1 MYFLR
6 FWRGFDTST
15 ISPRLPHH
23 KCRQFLEVFGALQG
37 ALEGDFSLQS
47 YWDAWIENVAYLEQ
61 MDIFN
66 LLNSNLAAPE
76 TPRSTF
82 TFMASDDLTGEHAER
97 SEDGDDEGQNEEAES
112 KMDDELLFA
121 GCLCDSDVSNG
132 ADHTEQDAFEAPNG
146 LNADQDHIGDI
157 IPKASETFL
166 ADEDAEI
173 NADGNVPVA
182 GGGELPRVDGEF
194 AEQPDD
200 IEEKAHS
207 IAETAEQQQ
216 DEYQDDASSKEGEE
230 DVGMVPSEHALDEEP
245 SIAEEQ
251 QQDEEED
258 DASSKEGKE
267 DCGMVPAEQPLDEE
281 PVFLEEQQQDEDQD
295 ASSKE
300 GKEDGDMIPAE
311 HALDEE
317 PSIPEEQQQDE
328 EEDDASSKD
337 GKEDCG
343 MVPAEQPLDEEP
355 SILEEQQQDEDQ
367 DDASSKEG
375 KEDGDMIPAEQPLDE
390 EPSILEEQQQDEDQD
405 DASSKEGKEDGG
417 MVPAEHALDEEPS
430 IPEEQQQD
438 EEEDDASSKEGKE
451 DGDMIPAEHALDE
464 EPSIPEEQQ
473 QDKDQDDASSKEGE
487 EDVGMIPAEHALD
500 EEPSI
505 LEEQQQDEDQ
515 DDASSKEGKED
526 GGFIPAEQP
535 LDEEPSIPEE
545 QQQDEDQDDAS
556 SKEGKEDGDMIPAE
570 HPLDEEPSIPMP
582 LQADVSK
589 NPTDLHAQV
598 VDEALADST
607 LLATADVN
615 ADALSTGGHQE
626 SGHMSDEQLGW
637 LGLNEDGILED
648 ETAVADD
655 VQSPGKA
662 HSEMD
667 ADCNSPAADSD
678 ELPGVDEEF
687 AEQPDESEE
696 KAHSIAEPEEQDDA
710 SSKKDKEDG
719 DMVLAEHALDKEPSI
734 LEEQQQDEDQDDA
747 SSKEGKEDGDM
758 IPAEHA
764 LDEEPSIPEEQ
775 QQDEDQDDASSKEGK
790 EDGDMIPAEHALD
803 EEPSIAEEQQ
813 QDEDQDDASSKEGKE
828 DGDMI
833 PAEQPLDEEPSI
845 PMPLQAN
852 VSKNP
857 TDLHAQVVDE
867 ALADSTLLATADVN
881 ADALSTGGHQESGH
895 MSDEQLGW
903 LGLNEDGILED
914 ETAVADDVQSPGKA
928 HSEMDADCNSPAADS
943 DELPGVDEEFAEQP
957 DESEEKAHSIAE
969 PEEQQKD
976 EEEEDASSKED
987 KEDAGMIPAEHA
999 LDEEPSIA
1007 EEQQQDEEE
1016 DDASSKEGKEDGDM
1030 IPAEQPLD
1038 EEPSIPMP
1046 LQADLHAQ
1054 VVDEA
1059 LADSTL
1065 LATADVNADALST
1078 GGHQESGHMSD
1089 EQLGWLG
1096 LNEDGIL
1103 EDETAVADDVQSPGK
1118 AHSEMDADCNSPAA
1132 DSDELPGVDG
1142 EFAEQPDES
1151 EEKTHSIAEPEEQQK
1166 DEEEDGASSKEDK
1179 DSMIPAE
1186 QPLDEELFISV
1197 KSSAERQDVAE
1208 FQAETDRHELKDGI
1222 DEFQE
1227 DTGQMGA
1234 VGCQQLFQIM
1244 SLWFVVSLSGK
1255 RLVPTQLNHL
1265 TKFIQRADINM
1276 TLFWPSQDV
1285 AKPLCPG
1292 LPRQCERRMK
1302 APWKIWRTQWRACGM
1317 RLVVCQGLKDELHT
1331 DVSE

>member
-6 FWRGFDTST
+6 FWRDFDTST

-66 LLNSNLAAPE
+66 LLHSNLAAPE

-97 SEDGDDEGQNEEAES
+97 SEDGDDEAQNEEAES

-132 ADHTEQDAFEAPNG
+132 ADHTEQECGAFEAPNG

-166 ADEDAEI
+166 ADEDAET
-173 NADGNVPVA
+173 NADGNAPVA

-207 IAETAEQQQ
+207 IAET
-216 DEYQDDASSKEGEE
+216 
-230 DVGMVPSEHALDEEP
+230 
-245 SIAEEQ
+245 
-251 QQDEEED
+251 
-258 DASSKEGKE
+258 
-267 DCGMVPAEQPLDEE
+267 
-281 PVFLEEQQQDEDQD
+281 EEQQQDEDQDD

-328 EEDDASSKD
+328 EEDDASSKED
-337 GKEDCG
+337 KEDGDMFPAEQPLDEEPSFQEEQQQDKDQDDASSKEGEEDVGMVPSEQPLDEEPSFLEEQQLDEEDDASSKEGKEDGGMVPAEQPLDQEPSFLEEQQQDEDQDASSKEGKEDGDMIPAEQPLDQEPSFLEEEQQEDEQQDDASSKEGKEDCGMVPAEQPLDEEPSILEEQQQDEDQDASSKEGKEDGDMIPAEQPLDEEPSFLEEEQQEDEQQDDASSKEGKEDCG

-375 KEDGDMIPAEQPLDE
+375 KEDGDMIPAEQPLDD
-390 EPSILEEQQQDEDQD
+390 EPSMLEEQLQDEDQD

-417 MVPAEHALDEEPS
+417 MVPAEHALDEEPSMLEEQQQDEDQDDASSKEGKEDGDMNPAEKTLDEKPS

-464 EPSIPEEQQ
+464 EPSI
-473 QDKDQDDASSKEGE
+473 
-487 EDVGMIPAEHALD
+487 V
-500 EEPSI
+500 
-505 LEEQQQDEDQ
+505 EEQQQDEDQ

-526 GGFIPAEQP
+526 GGMIPAEQP
-535 LDEEPSIPEE
+535 LDEEPSFPEE

-570 HPLDEEPSIPMP
+570 HPLDEEPSIAEEQQQDEDQDDASSKEGKEDGDMIPAEQPLDEEPSIPMP

-678 ELPGVDEEF
+678 ELPGVDGEF

-696 KAHSIAEPEEQDDA
+696 KAHSIAEPEEQQ
-710 SSKKDKEDG
+710 KD
-719 DMVLAEHALDKEPSI
+719 
-734 LEEQQQDEDQDDA
+734 EEEDDA
-747 SSKEGKEDGDM
+747 SSKEDKEDG
-758 IPAEHA
+758 
-764 LDEEPSIPEEQ
+764 S
-775 QQDEDQDDASSKEGK
+775 
-790 EDGDMIPAEHALD
+790 MIPAEHALD

-845 PMPLQAN
+845 PMPLQAD

-857 TDLHAQVVDE
+857 T
-867 ALADSTLLATADVN
+867 
-881 ADALSTGGHQESGH
+881 
-895 MSDEQLGW
+895 
-903 LGLNEDGILED
+903 
-914 ETAVADDVQSPGKA
+914 
-928 HSEMDADCNSPAADS
+928 
-943 DELPGVDEEFAEQP
+943 
-957 DESEEKAHSIAE
+957 
-969 PEEQQKD
+969 
-976 EEEEDASSKED
+976 
-987 KEDAGMIPAEHA
+987 
-999 LDEEPSIA
+999 
-1007 EEQQQDEEE
+1007 
-1016 DDASSKEGKEDGDM
+1016 
-1030 IPAEQPLD
+1030 
-1038 EEPSIPMP
+1038 
-1046 LQADLHAQ
+1046 DLHAQ

-1186 QPLDEELFISV
+1186 HALDEEFFISV
-1197 KSSAERQDVAE
+1197 KSSAEREDVAE

-1244 SLWFVVSLSGK
+1244 SLWFVVALSGK

-1292 LPRQCERRMK
+1292 FPRQCERRMK
-1302 APWKIWRTQWRACGM
+1302 APWKIWRTQWRACGWLYAKVWRM
-1317 RLVVCQGLKDELHT
+1317 NFTPMFQNSITGNQNEHADKSTIYRRIYLDH
-1331 DVSE
+1331 